1 MLGLNMTGHFL
12 CHILGLSLLEW
23 TKKGSNRTP
32 PQEMDRV
39 TAILSHRLLIE
50 ACKKVSEHFIIPHL
64 FSQCIG
70 RLSNQ

>member
-1 MLGLNMTGHFL
+1 MLGLNMTGHSL

-32 PQEMDRV
+32 PQEMDKV
-39 TAILSHRLLIE
+39 TARAIVCLLKHV
-50 ACKKVSEHFIIPHL
+50 KKVSEHFIIPHL